1 MKILGFLGSPRLNG
15 NCSKLLGKALD
26 GAESAGAETKLFEL
40 INYTI
45 MDCRGCSNCFLNNPD
60 LLFGS
65 QERDSIKE
73 GRKLICLER
82 VQVIPA
88 ILC

>member
-1 MKILGFLGSPRLNG
+1 MKIAGFLGSPRLNG
-15 NCSKLLGKALD
+15 NCSTLLRKALD
-26 GAESAGAETKLFEL
+26 GVETKLFEL

-60 LLFGS
+60 LLIGS

-73 GRKLICLER
+73 GKKLICLER